1 MLKIPW
7 VFSEYLL
14 QLVCS
19 VRTLRRSTCLC
30 LWFRLEVSPDREQ
43 DPLHWL
49 VDGTRSVRICPMLA
63 VVSLGHFWRKEGG
76 SHIQVHSFSCGPDW
90 FPLWFLVFW
99 FHFGDLPGPR
109 HAGHS
114 PSTGGQQGGP
124 KLYLL
129 FTLKAGCACVNIR
142 PSRNRVRSPNK
153 NSKWNLN
160 IL

>member
-1 MLKIPW
+1 MFKIPW
-7 VFSEYLL
+7 VFSEYLFTVGL
-14 QLVCS
+14 FSQNPEKVH
-19 VRTLRRSTCLC
+19 V
-30 LWFRLEVSPDREQ
+30 FVFVVQ
-43 DPLHWL
+43 
-49 VDGTRSVRICPMLA
+49 TRSLSWSWTGSPPLA
-63 VVSLGHFWRKEGG
+63 RWWDQVSQDLSNACCGFPGPLLEEGRRQPHPG
-76 SHIQVHSFSCGPDW
+76 SRLL
-90 FPLWFLVFW
+90 LWFLVFW